1 MRITT
6 NNPYNKQWS
15 ICQLRRKGIAMET
28 KLSARIAL
36 PVAAFG
42 LLVLLAL
49 IGSVVSL
56 GSQLFCAHWV
66 LGAAFYLLVV
76 ALVAAGIVYPIVRT
90 FSRPVFG
97 LHKLHEGS
105 ERSRRKYLR
114 MLSENLQRANMS
126 GEARKSIPSG
136 TDGVP
141 AAEFAEL
148 YRASLSPVVD
158 LHIKEAAKA
167 SFTTTA
173 ISQAPAFDMISVL
186 AVNLRMVRAIV
197 EACGY
202 RPSAPALLG
211 LYVRAMKATLIAGGI
226 EEMDLEEIVTLI
238 GGNAAIAASS
248 VVLSSAAQ
256 GAANAYLTV
265 RVGVITKAL
274 LFTEDGPA
282 DMRELRRN
290 SYGEAL
296 SFLKGCGLVEDLREA
311 MASAAGAARD
321 AAVAKAAEARD
332 TAVRQMADFRDD
344 TVEKLTDFKDA
355 TVERI
360 ADFRAPWRTS
370 KISGSSTDD
379 PHPGYTQARPK
390 K

>member
-1 MRITT
+1 M
-6 NNPYNKQWS
+6 K
-15 ICQLRRKGIAMET
+15 T
-28 KLSARIAL
+28 KLNARIAL

-56 GSQLFCAHWV
+56 GNQLFSAHWI
-66 LGAAFYLLVV
+66 LGAAFYLLVA

-114 MLSENLQRANMS
+114 MLSENLQRANIS

-158 LHIKEAAKA
+158 LHVKEAAKA

-282 DMRELRRN
+282 DMRELRRD
-290 SYGEAL
+290 SYGGAL
-296 SFLKGCGLVEDLREA
+296 SFLKNCGLVEDLREA

-321 AAVAKAAEARD
+321 AAVAKAAEACD